1 MMGKSRSA
9 ALICA
14 YLMHQEPTR
23 TPKFAL
29 RLLKK
34 YRPMA
39 EPNEGFMEQLDL
51 YYQMGSPDRVDN
63 QPIYQRWLF
72 ERIVKESVE
81 VGQAP
86 TDIRFEDE
94 AIPNPEPS
102 DTRFTCRK
110 CRRVLASSA
119 YLVPHEPK
127 EVSSSTKAR
136 LQAEQPIEALD
147 RNSLET
153 KPIISEKCAHLFL
166 DPLSWMKD
174 ELEQGKLEG
183 RLECPKCKSNV
194 GKYAWQGLRC
204 TCNAWI
210 VPGISLSRSR
220 VDELKNLSG
229 TRAPS
234 GKI

>member
-9 ALICA
+9 TLICA
-14 YLMHQEPTR
+14 FLMNQDSTR
-23 TPKFAL
+23 TPIQAL
-29 RLLKK
+29 EMIRCC
-34 YRPMA
+34 RPIA
-39 EPNEGFMEQLDL
+39 EPNTGFMEQLEL
-51 YYQMGSPDRVDN
+51 YYRMGSPDQIHT

-72 ERIVKESVE
+72 ERLVSESVQ

-94 AIPNPEPS
+94 VAPS
-102 DTRFTCRK
+102 QYSPDIRITCRK
-110 CRRVLASSA
+110 CRRALASSA
-119 YLVPHEPK
+119 YLIHHTPK
-127 EVSSSTKAR
+127 ESSATTKALR
-136 LQAEQPIEALD
+136 ASDPITSMDLVF
-147 RNSLET
+147 T
-153 KPIISEKCAHLFL
+153 KPAVSEQCAHLFL
-166 DPLSWMKD
+166 DPLSWMKE

-204 TCNAWI
+204 TCNAWV

-220 VDELKNLSG
+220 VDELKNLPG
-229 TRAPS
+229 IRLPH